1 MKFPLIDVLPSV
13 VGNTPPSEVL
23 PLAIKY
29 CRPAHSPCAMFATVT
44 VAFSFAEVLCL
55 LWSPDLG
62 FVDRSFLCECTN
74 GQCHPNLHRC
84 VSKYREQGGLS
95 IVAFPLG
102 RSSTGGDLLGCKGF
116 FPTFWRLILVPCR
129 SPSSYGLTRKSTI
142 DCLVPL
148 LSFADTATAVPFG
161 RSRTCA
167 VDSPR
172 CQSPLLSIFDND
184 GFFLENHVLLV
195 QWQHFLQRQHFF
207 ICRSWKVSR
216 THPSK
221 SSPRANSASSHY

>member
-1 MKFPLIDVLPSV
+1 MCARTDNFTPICIDVFRNI
-13 VGNTPPSEVL
+13 GNKAGT
-23 PLAIKY
+23 
-29 CRPAHSPCAMFATVT
+29 RRVT
-44 VAFSFAEVLCL
+44 NRILHHEYNFHLC
-55 LWSPDLG
+55 
-62 FVDRSFLCECTN
+62 
-74 GQCHPNLHRC
+74 
-84 VSKYREQGGLS
+84 
-95 IVAFPLG
+95 
-102 RSSTGGDLLGCKGF
+102 RSSTEGDLLGCKGF